1 MTPVDKVYDAF
12 LGKILEDEWGNWTM
26 DEVVA
31 DLRVLLDAAISWF
44 KFPRVDLSI
53 EDDHFGGDLSNSEI
67 QILATYMKCEWLNRT
82 IMTWENVKTLYEER
96 DFSQA
101 NLIDKLNEKLTQEKT
116 NGKNF
121 ESIYYRSI
129 KGKPFGYSRLAGD
142 S

>member
-1 MTPVDKVYDAF
+1 MTPIDKVYDAF

-53 EDDHFGGDLSNSEI
+53 EDDQFVGDLSNSEI

-101 NLIDKLNEKLTQEKT
+101 NLIDKLNEKLVQEKT
-116 NGKNF
+116 NGKNL

>member
-12 LGKILEDEWGNWTM
+12 LGKILEDEWGNWTI

-31 DLRVLLDAAISWF
+31 DLRILLDAAISWF

-53 EDDHFGGDLSNSEI
+53 EDDHFVGDLSNSEI

-116 NGKNF
+116 NGKNL

>member
-1 MTPVDKVYDAF
+1 MTPIDKVYDAF

-53 EDDHFGGDLSNSEI
+53 EDDHFVGDLSNSEI

-101 NLIDKLNEKLTQEKT
+101 NLIDKLNEKLIQEKT
-116 NGKNF
+116 NGKNL

>member
-53 EDDHFGGDLSNSEI
+53 EDDQFVGDLSNSEI

-116 NGKNF
+116 NGKNL

>member
-31 DLRVLLDAAISWF
+31 DLRILLDAAISWF

-53 EDDHFGGDLSNSEI
+53 EDDKFVGDLSNSEI

-116 NGKNF
+116 NGEKL

-129 KGKPFGYSRLAGD
+129 KGKPFGYRRLAGE

>member
-1 MTPVDKVYDAF
+1 MTPIDKVYDAF

-53 EDDHFGGDLSNSEI
+53 EDDQFVGDLSNSEI

-116 NGKNF
+116 NGKNL

>member
-31 DLRVLLDAAISWF
+31 DLRILLDAAISWF

-53 EDDHFGGDLSNSEI
+53 EDDKFVGDLSNSEI

-116 NGKNF
+116 NGEKL

-129 KGKPFGYSRLAGD
+129 KGKPFGYHRLAGEN
-142 S
+142 

>member
-12 LGKILEDEWGNWTM
+12 LGKILEDEWENWTM

-31 DLRVLLDAAISWF
+31 DLRILLDAAISWF

-53 EDDHFGGDLSNSEI
+53 EDDQFVGDLSNSEI

-116 NGKNF
+116 NGEKL

-129 KGKPFGYSRLAGD
+129 KGKPFGYHRLAGE

>member
-1 MTPVDKVYDAF
+1 MTPIDKVYDAF

-53 EDDHFGGDLSNSEI
+53 EDDHLVGDLSNSEI

-116 NGKNF
+116 NGKNL

>member
-1 MTPVDKVYDAF
+1 MTPIDKVYDAF

-53 EDDHFGGDLSNSEI
+53 EDDQFVGDLSNSEI

-116 NGKNF
+116 NGKNL

-129 KGKPFGYSRLAGD
+129 KGKPFEYSRLAGD

>member
-31 DLRVLLDAAISWF
+31 DLRILLDAAISWF

-53 EDDHFGGDLSNSEI
+53 EDDQFVGDLSNSEI

-116 NGKNF
+116 NGEKL

-129 KGKPFGYSRLAGD
+129 KGKPFGYRRLAGEN
-142 S
+142 